1 MMINI
6 GATEHE
12 NMEHNSTK
20 QVHGAVDELPS
31 GCKECVRSGEPLRLH
46 VVEQV
51 FMGAAYCKQPLTFIG
66 AALLAALTTAASFA
80 LAVLLGRGLVWTYI
94 IICTL

>member
-1 MMINI
+1 MMRSI

-12 NMEHNSTK
+12 NMEHNS
-20 QVHGAVDELPS
+20 QEQIHGPTDELSS
-31 GCKECVRSGEPLRLH
+31 GCKECVRGGEPLRLH
-46 VVEQV
+46 VIEQV
-51 FMGAAYCKQPLTFIG
+51 FMVAAYCKQPLTFIG
-66 AALLAALTTAASFA
+66 AVLLAALTTAASFA

>member
-1 MMINI
+1 MRNI

-20 QVHGAVDELPS
+20 QVHRPVDELPS
-31 GCKECVRSGEPLRLH
+31 WSKECVRGGEHLRLH
-46 VVEQV
+46 AIEQV
-51 FMGAAYCKQPLTFIG
+51 AVVAAYCKQPLTFIG

-80 LAVLLGRGLVWTYI
+80 LAVLLGRGLVWTYFLI
-94 IICTL
+94 TRV

>member
-1 MMINI
+1 MINI

-12 NMEHNSTK
+12 NMEHNSAK
-20 QVHGAVDELPS
+20 QIHGPTDELSS
-31 GCKECVRSGEPLRLH
+31 GCKECVRGGEPLRLH
-46 VVEQV
+46 AIEQAAVVAV
-51 FMGAAYCKQPLTFIG
+51 YCKQPLTFIG

-94 IICTL
+94 IIYTL